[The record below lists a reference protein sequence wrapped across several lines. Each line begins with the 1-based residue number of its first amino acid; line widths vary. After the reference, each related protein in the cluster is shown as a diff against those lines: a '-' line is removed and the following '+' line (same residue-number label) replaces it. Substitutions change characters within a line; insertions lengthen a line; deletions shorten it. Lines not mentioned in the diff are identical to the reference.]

1 MDRRESQS
9 LVKLAGNS
17 SAVDEGLKATLRLVV
32 DPALE
37 NVTGEFFDVL
47 SLAKANA
54 QAYEKPVQQRLAA
67 HSQQLVS
74 IYGAE

>member
-1 MDRRESQS
+1 
-9 LVKLAGNS
+9 
-17 SAVDEGLKATLRLVV
+17 
-32 DPALE
+32 
-37 NVTGEFFDVL
+37 VTGEFFDVL